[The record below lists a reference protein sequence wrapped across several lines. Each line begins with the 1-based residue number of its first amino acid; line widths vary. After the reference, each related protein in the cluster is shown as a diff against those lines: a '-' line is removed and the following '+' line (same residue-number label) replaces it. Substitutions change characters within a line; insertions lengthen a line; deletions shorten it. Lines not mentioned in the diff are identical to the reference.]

1 MRSSSRSGSGPA
13 SPSCC
18 TTRPPAP
25 GGWPTS
31 CCRRAASRTTPPIP
45 RSFPTRR
52 CRSSSSGC
60 GRSGPTP
67 GASSR
72 ATPCAPPPSRWR
84 ARPWAVARAAPSAS
98 TWSTATSRSGPWG
111 AMPSSSERRGST
123 PPIVVVSAH
132 AGPGTGAAI
141 RALELGAVEIV
152 AKPQEA
158 DRAAMLRM
166 GPQLVAAVERALAA
180 DVSRV
185 PMLARPPVAPR
196 RGDTALRA
204 RARCVVALAASTGGP
219 RALADAVPRL
229 STGCG
234 AAVLVVQHMP
244 PKFTRSLAERLDSMS
259 ALRVVEA
266 DDGAPLVV
274 DTAYVAPGDYHM
286 RVVPAPDGPMIALDQ
301 SAPVWGVRP
310 AADPLFRSVA
320 TVFGAQGVGV
330 VLTGM
335 GRDGAEGLRAIRDAG
350 GGGIAQ
356 DRESSVIPGMPAAAV
371 QAGGVDAVL
380 PLGQIAE
387 RIMIELV
394 RRRVTSRAT

>member
-1 MRSSSRSGSGPA
+1 SDVLRGFDVIATARDGFDAVRKVHQFEPDVVTMDLEMPELDGLGAIGYIMSE
-13 SPSCC
+13 
-18 TTRPPAP
+18 AP
-25 GGWPTS
+25 
-31 CCRRAASRTTPPIP
+31 R
-45 RSFPTRR
+45 
-52 CRSSSSGC
+52 
-60 GRSGPTP
+60 
-67 GASSR
+67 
-72 ATPCAPPPSRWR
+72 
-84 ARPWAVARAAPSAS
+84 
-98 TWSTATSRSGPWG
+98 
-111 AMPSSSERRGST
+111 
-123 PPIVVVSAH
+123 PIVVVSAH

-219 RALADAVPRL
+219 RALADVVPRL
-229 STGCG
+229 SPGCG
-234 AAVLVVQHMP
+234 AA
-244 PKFTRSLAERLDSMS
+244 
-259 ALRVVEA
+259 
-266 DDGAPLVV
+266 
-274 DTAYVAPGDYHM
+274 
-286 RVVPAPDGPMIALDQ
+286 
-301 SAPVWGVRP
+301 
-310 AADPLFRSVA
+310 
-320 TVFGAQGVGV
+320 VFGAQGVGV

-387 RIMIELV
+387 RVMIELV
-394 RRRVTSRAT
+394 RRRVTSRATR